1 MFAPGHKNI
10 FRENNKVEKSG
21 MPKIFP
27 AQTTEDFETARKL
40 LVEYVDSLGFDLS
53 FQDFEQELADLSKNF
68 ASPEDCFLLAIY
80 ENQTVGCVAIKCFD
94 NSICEMKRL
103 YVKPQ
108 FRGLGIGR
116 ALAETTIKQARK
128 VGYNSM
134 RLDMVLPRDAA
145 RSLYFSL
152 GFKDIE
158 PYRYNPM
165 ERAVF
170 MELKLV

>member
-10 FRENNKVEKSG
+10 FRMSKKVKQRK
-21 MPKIFP
+21 MLKIFP
-27 AQTTEDFETARKL
+27 AKTDEDFETAKKL

-53 FQDFEQELADLSKNF
+53 FQNFEQELADLPNHF
-68 ASPEDCFLLAIY
+68 ASPEDCLLLAVH
-80 ENQTVGCVAIKCFD
+80 ESQTAGCVILKRFD
-94 NSICEMKRL
+94 NDICEMKRL

-108 FRGLGIGR
+108 FQGLGIGR
-116 ALAETTIKQARK
+116 ALAETVIKQARTI
-128 VGYNSM
+128 GYNCM

-145 RSLYFSL
+145 RSLYLSL
-152 GFKDIE
+152 GFTDIE